1 MKGSLVLCSRDEGEM
16 LLGKGR
22 KEESEIYA
30 SVAED
35 AAYNAS
41 SPSLQESRVNKRQR
55 TPVTR

>member
-1 MKGSLVLCSRDEGEM
+1 MV
-16 LLGKGR
+16 LGKGR